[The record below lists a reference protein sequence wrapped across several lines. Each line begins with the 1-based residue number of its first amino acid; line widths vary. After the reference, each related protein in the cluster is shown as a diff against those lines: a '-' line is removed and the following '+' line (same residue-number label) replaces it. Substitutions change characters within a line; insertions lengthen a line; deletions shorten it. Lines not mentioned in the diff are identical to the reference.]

1 MKKRDV
7 LFCVCF
13 LCVMAFSACGADSYI
28 YLEEHESEAVENTE
42 KLMDSTQETENSNAM
57 GMCYVYICGA
67 VLKPGVY
74 ALPEGS
80 RIYEAIEMAGGLL
93 AEADAA
99 SVNQAETVLDGQM
112 IQVFTQTESQDA
124 VLKEEKDGRI
134 DINRADKNALM
145 TLPGIGEAKAE
156 AILAYREANGRFL
169 SVEELK
175 NISGIKDGIF
185 DQIKEHIKVS
195 N

>member
-7 LFCVCF
+7 LFCACF
-13 LCVMAFSACGADSYI
+13 LCVMAFSACGADSDI
-28 YLEEHESEAVENTE
+28 YLEEHESETVENTE
-42 KLMDSTQETENSNAM
+42 KLMNSTQETENSNAM
-57 GMCYVYICGA
+57 GICYVYICGA

-99 SVNQAETVLDGQM
+99 SVNQAETVVDGQM

-124 VLKEEKDGRI
+124 MLKEEKDGRI